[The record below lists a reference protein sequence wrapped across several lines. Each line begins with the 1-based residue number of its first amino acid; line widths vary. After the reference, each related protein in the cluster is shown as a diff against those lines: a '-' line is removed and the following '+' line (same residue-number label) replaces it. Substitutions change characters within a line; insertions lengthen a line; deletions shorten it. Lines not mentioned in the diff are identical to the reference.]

1 MRDLSETVCVD
12 GGIGV
17 IQEVYHISCHVF
29 CRVSS
34 YVGCVSSYV
43 GQEHRFTA
51 REEEKVINQLVVSPV
66 LDQGN

>member
-1 MRDLSETVCVD
+1 MCDLSETVCVD

-17 IQEVYHISCHVF
+17 IREVHHIFCHVF

-34 YVGCVSSYV
+34 HVGR
-43 GQEHRFTA
+43 EHWLTV
-51 REEEKVINQLVVSPV
+51 REEEKAIRVISHPMVSTA